1 MKQRCLKFILQK
13 KKCFCCIFTVIGVVV
28 KYVVL
33 ELVMTKM
40 NNFAVKGFEY
50 NLGCSESMF
59 VNKKK

>member
-1 MKQRCLKFILQK
+1 MLLKIYFTK
-13 KKCFCCIFTVIGVVV
+13 KKKMFLLYFFTVIGVVV

-33 ELVMTKM
+33 ELIMTKM